1 MKRSLAALM
10 GVLACAL
17 IIRAEDAKP
26 SGDLAATLEQL
37 EIKLDHA
44 AQRANQPTSGGTNVI
59 GLRGSKQEP
68 LSKQLYWKGK
78 TGNRLVSTDEVKVFR
93 DAIDQARAGK
103 KAEAAAA
110 LKSFLDKYPKS
121 ALKPDAEETLN
132 LLAPA
137 TAPAVP
143 TKP

>member
-1 MKRSLAALM
+1 MKRSLLALM
-10 GVLACAL
+10 GVFVCAS

-26 SGDLAATLEQL
+26 SADLAATLDQL

-44 AQRANQPTSGGTNVI
+44 AQRANQPISSETNVI

-78 TGNRLVSTDEVKVFR
+78 TGNSPVSADEVKAFR
-93 DAIDQARAGK
+93 AAIDQARAGK
-103 KAEAAAA
+103 KAEASAA

-121 ALKPDAEETLN
+121 ALKSDAENTLK
-132 LLAPA
+132 LLSEP
-137 TAPAVP
+137 PHP
-143 TKP
+143 